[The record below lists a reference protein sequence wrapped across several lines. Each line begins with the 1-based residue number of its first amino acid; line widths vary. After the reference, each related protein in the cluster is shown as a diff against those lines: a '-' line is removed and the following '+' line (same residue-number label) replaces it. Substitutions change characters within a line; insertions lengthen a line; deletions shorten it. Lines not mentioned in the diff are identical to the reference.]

1 MTRTQTLAINRPTR
15 RGLILTGAGLAVVS
29 CAPTRTLMVEGPEA
43 SRRYAATQAVLD
55 GWIAAGKVPGATVG
69 LRQADGGTAWLQSGR
84 LDHDPAARAVDRD
97 SLFRIYSMTKPVT
110 GAAAA
115 TLIED
120 GRMTLDTPVADF
132 VPELAKIQVAVSP
145 MRNLDAR
152 SPSTVM
158 TVRHLLTHT
167 AGFIYHFYGNQPIP
181 AAYRRAGIF
190 PVTGYNLSND
200 PLDGPKV
207 RDLDE
212 MARRL
217 GEIPLLADPGTA
229 YNYSIG
235 LDVLG
240 LVIQRASGMAFPDYV
255 QRRLFDPI
263 GMDDTIWQLR
273 PGDSARFSAV
283 YDYENGGRIARDDPR
298 NSDYAKPVTL
308 FAGGAGLVSSTRD
321 YLAFL
326 STILDDGRAGRVRV
340 MRPETAKLIRSDILP
355 AAVPAEDG
363 QGYGF
368 GGYVNRTTGE
378 FGWSGAAGTVAWLN
392 PTAGTAVTV
401 MLQRFNQAID
411 VEGDIRRALTA
422 DFGA

>member
-1 MTRTQTLAINRPTR
+1 MTPTQTLTRPTR
-15 RGLILTGAGLAVVS
+15 RGLILTGACLTVAG
-29 CAPTRTLMVEGPEA
+29 CAPTRLLMVDGREA
-43 SRRYAATQAVLD
+43 ARRYPATQAVLD

-69 LRQADGGTAWLQSGR
+69 LRQSDGMIAYLQAGR
-84 LDHDPAARAVDRD
+84 LDHDPAARTVDRD
-97 SLFRIYSMTKPVT
+97 SLFRIYSMTKPIT

-115 TLIED
+115 LLIED
-120 GRMTLDTPVADF
+120 GRLTLDTPVADF
-132 VPELAKIQVAVSP
+132 VPELARVQVAVTP

-152 SPSTVM
+152 APTTVM

-167 AGFIYHFYGNQPIP
+167 AGFIYHFYGDLPIA

-190 PVTGYNLSND
+190 PVTGFNLSTD
-200 PLDGPKV
+200 PLDGPQV

-229 YNYSIG
+229 YNYSLS

-240 LVIQRASGMAFPDYV
+240 LVIQRASGMAFPDFV

-263 GMDDTIWQLR
+263 GMDDTIWHLR
-273 PGDSARFSAV
+273 PGDSARFSAL
-283 YDYENGGRIARDDPR
+283 YDYADGGRIARDDPR

-308 FAGGAGLVSSTRD
+308 FAGGAGLISSTRD

-326 STILDDGRAGRVRV
+326 TTILDGGRAGRVRV
-340 MRPETAKLIRSDILP
+340 MRPETAKLIRTDILP
-355 AAVPAEDG
+355 AAVPEEDG

-378 FGWSGAAGTVAWLN
+378 FGWSGAAGTQAWLD

-401 MLQRFNQAID
+401 MLQRFNQSID
-411 VEGDIRRALTA
+411 VGGDIRRALAA
-422 DFGA
+422 DAGG